1 MLPDR
6 VVLLHDSTGGA
17 EVVGAPFAAHA
28 DELHRHDD
36 WLVDVSNDA
45 VQDFQCCGVRRCS
58 HALWARG

>member
-6 VVLLHDSTGGA
+6 VVLLHDRTSGA

-36 WLVDVSNDA
+36 
-45 VQDFQCCGVRRCS
+45 
-58 HALWARG
+58 